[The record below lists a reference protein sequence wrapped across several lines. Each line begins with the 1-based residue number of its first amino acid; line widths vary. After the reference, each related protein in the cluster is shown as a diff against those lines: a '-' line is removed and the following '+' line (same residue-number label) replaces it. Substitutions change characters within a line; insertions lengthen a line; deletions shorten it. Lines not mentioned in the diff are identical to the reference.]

1 MLSTSLE
8 SPWSKETKQVGKE
21 WHSRGC
27 VILWCSFVRFKL
39 VFNAKNEYRINVHNF
54 MLMQIQSRC
63 SFTFPTS
70 PRTQIKHSNW
80 PINLKVQFSPVGWQN
95 TVCSHLICTWEVD
108 RRADIR
114 CAECHCIQS
123 DAPTFRMYVTQHN
136 IAIAR
141 ATHDLAIC
149 GRGQ

>member
-95 TVCSHLICTWEVD
+95 TVCSHLTNHAKSETGDTRQIKRKILNRWLTRFSTYSPGRVFEPEP
-108 RRADIR
+108 RRQR
-114 CAECHCIQS
+114 
-123 DAPTFRMYVTQHN
+123 TRN
-136 IAIAR
+136 
-141 ATHDLAIC
+141 
-149 GRGQ
+149 